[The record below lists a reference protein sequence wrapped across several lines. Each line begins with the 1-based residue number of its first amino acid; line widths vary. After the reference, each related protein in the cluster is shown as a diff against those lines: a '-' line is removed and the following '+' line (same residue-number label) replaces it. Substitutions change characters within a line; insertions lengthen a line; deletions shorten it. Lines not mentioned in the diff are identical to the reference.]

1 MLYKRAAIKI
11 VIETTLWYFMTY
23 VAYFLRLESIS
34 ESLLKSVFLVANVA
48 LPVKLLLLFLFDHHS
63 TSWRYTSFAEFKG
76 PVASVAVFTLLFFSA
91 AILLRWTILIPLTV
105 PLIEATLTII
115 TFAMIRVASRYVF
128 RERKMIGKS
137 YAGFPEIRRVLI
149 LGAGESGT
157 MIAKEM
163 ERHPEMGLSPVG
175 YLDDDPTK
183 QGQRIQGLPVLG
195 ALASMK
201 EVVRAYDV
209 DEIIIAMS
217 SESGAVIRR
226 IVDEAHQLKLP
237 YRTIPGYSDLISGK
251 VAISQLRQVQVED
264 LLRRKPIQLDVDNIA
279 SYLRDR
285 SILITGA
292 GGSIGSEIVR
302 QVARFKPAHICLLGR
317 GENSIFEMA
326 SECQEK
332 FPDLSIDTRICDVRD
347 EVSLEK
353 VFKEFKP
360 EAVFHAA
367 AHKHVL
373 LMEKNPAQAI
383 WNNVKGTQ
391 NLSHLALEHQVNY
404 FVNISTDKA
413 VNPTSIMGASKRLAE
428 MVVQRAAQAAHVNQ
442 KFVSVRFGNVLG
454 SRGSVV
460 PIFKEQIVRGG
471 PITITHP
478 DMIRYF
484 MTIPEASQLVLQAAG
499 LGINGAVFVLD
510 MGEPVRILDMARDLI
525 RLSGLVPDE
534 DIKITFTGMRQGEKL
549 FEELLT
555 AEEGTVV
562 TQHEMIM
569 MARSVDPLAS
579 FDDQLQALYALLT
592 QGNEA
597 QLRQKIKEIV
607 PTFQGA

>member
-1 MLYKRAAIKI
+1 
-11 VIETTLWYFMTY
+11 MTY

-34 ESLLKSVFLVANVA
+34 ESLLKSVFLVANTA
-48 LPVKLLLLFLFDHHS
+48 LPFKILLLFLFDHHS

-76 PVASVAVFTLLFFSA
+76 PIASVGVFTVLFFSA
-91 AILLRWTILIPLTV
+91 AILLRTIILIPLTV

-115 TFAMIRVASRYVF
+115 AFAIIRVTSRYVF
-128 RERKMIGKS
+128 RERKLLNKFTEGL
-137 YAGFPEIRRVLI
+137 PQIRRVLI

-163 ERHPEMGLSPVG
+163 ERHPEMGLLPVG
-175 YLDDDPTK
+175 YLDDDATK

-195 ALASMK
+195 PISTMK
-201 EVVRAYDV
+201 AVAAQLEV

-217 SESGAVIRR
+217 SESGSVIRS
-226 IVDEAHQLKLP
+226 IVDEAQQLRLA

-264 LLRRKPIQLDVDNIA
+264 LLRRKPIQLDVANIA
-279 SYLRDR
+279 AYLRDR
-285 SILITGA
+285 KVLITGA
-292 GGSIGSEIVR
+292 GGSIGSEMVR
-302 QVARFKPAHICLLGR
+302 QVARFKPAEICLLGR
-317 GENSIFEMA
+317 GENSIFDIA
-326 SECQEK
+326 YECQQQYPGLRYE
-332 FPDLSIDTRICDVRD
+332 TRICDVRD
-347 EVSLEK
+347 TTSLEK
-353 VFKEFKP
+353 VFREFQP

-383 WNNVKGTQ
+383 WNNVKGTEHVTQ
-391 NLSHLALEHQVNY
+391 LALAYGVHY

-413 VNPTSIMGASKRLAE
+413 VNPTSIMGVSKRLAE
-428 MVVQRAAQAAHVNQ
+428 MVVQRAAQQCKEGQ
-442 KFVSVRFGNVLG
+442 KLVSVRFGNVLG

-460 PIFKEQIVRGG
+460 PIFKAQIARGG

-484 MTIPEASQLVLQAAG
+484 MTIPEASQLVLQAGG

-510 MGEPVRILDMARDLI
+510 MGEPVRIVDMARDLI
-525 RLSGLVPDE
+525 RLSGLTPDE

-555 AEEGTVV
+555 SEEGTVV

-569 MARSVDPLAS
+569 MARSLAPPGS
-579 FDDQLQALYALLT
+579 FDNQLQELYDLLPD
-592 QGNEA
+592 GKEA
-597 QLRQKIKEIV
+597 QIRQKIKDIV